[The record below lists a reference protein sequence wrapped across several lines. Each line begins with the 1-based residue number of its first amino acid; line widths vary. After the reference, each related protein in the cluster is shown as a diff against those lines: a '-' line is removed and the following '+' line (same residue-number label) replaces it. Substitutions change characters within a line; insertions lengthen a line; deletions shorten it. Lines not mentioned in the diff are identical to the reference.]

1 MSGARP
7 RRVGG
12 KLLER
17 GNDGPSLKTRPHQP
31 HHRSLCKKYRVRWVN
46 RNVRVLQTSRG
57 SGRRRWYRKRDNGR
71 CLIGATCFVPRLR
84 STVYLHPFLHLRL
97 AKDVEHLPPLTYNT
111 AIRAVLDH
119 VDALARRLA
128 DRPYSPALSGAV
140 VACDSEVPEPID
152 ALSARATV
160 VRYCK
165 RGVRVAEYRVRGT
178 RAGRVNHAFAS
189 PTKVGTRKGAP
200 GHPTCCYGCAVTKG
214 VRVRGWRHK
223 SCRYK
228 DA

>member
-1 MSGARP
+1 MG
-7 RRVGG
+7 
-12 KLLER
+12 
-17 GNDGPSLKTRPHQP
+17 
-31 HHRSLCKKYRVRWVN
+31 N
-46 RNVRVLQTSRG
+46 RNIWVLQTSRG

-152 ALSARATV
+152 ALSALRAGHCRPILQARGACCRISCT
-160 VRYCK
+160 RYSRRACESP
-165 RGVRVAEYRVRGT
+165 VRVAYESR
-178 RAGRVNHAFAS
+178 NS
-189 PTKVGTRKGAP
+189 
-200 GHPTCCYGCAVTKG
+200 
-214 VRVRGWRHK
+214 
-223 SCRYK
+223 
-228 DA
+228 